1 MPIYEYECTE
11 CGHRLETIQKVTEA
25 PLADCPTCGK
35 IAALKRL
42 ISAAGF
48 HLKGGGWYATD
59 FKNSGKKSES
69 KSDTNK
75 SDTNKGDTKGD
86 KGGGGSGS
94 DGATASDGAAPEKKA
109 HSCGDGCTH

>member
-75 SDTNKGDTKGD
+75 SDTKGD

>member
-69 KSDTNK
+69 KSDTDK
-75 SDTNKGDTKGD
+75 SDTKGD

-94 DGATASDGAAPEKKA
+94 DGATASEGAAPEKKA